1 MTNKEKLLCMFLY
14 WQDTDDGDI
23 YEVQFPH
30 IEYFRKTLNFCYCS
44 NEVILLL
51 SEEEAEEIVNKLMIK
66 DIIE

>member
-1 MTNKEKLLCMFLY
+1 MINKERLLCMFFY

-23 YEVQFPH
+23 YESQFPNV
-30 IEYFRKTLNFCYCS
+30 EYFRKTLNFCYCS
-44 NEVILLL
+44 CEVISLL